1 MYKEI
6 EAKLDNTI
14 FEAREENGEIL
25 SYRIRP
31 AEGYK
36 LHEVTLDEEVC
47 DETTL
52 EPTGKIKLGYTKSYV
67 TTSGRYDFEKN
78 DRKIYAKPDTEE
90 DEIVEPNSVD
100 SEIEEKA
107 KAYDILMGV
116 DE

>member
-6 EAKLDNTI
+6 EAKLENTI
-14 FEAREENGEIL
+14 FEAREENREII

-36 LHEVTLDEEVC
+36 LHEVTLDEEVMN
-47 DETTL
+47 EETL
-52 EPTGKIKLGYTKSYV
+52 EPTGKIKLGYTKAYV
-67 TTSGRYDFEKN
+67 TAGVNYDFEKN

-90 DEIVEPNSVD
+90 DEIVDADSTD

-107 KAYDILMGV
+107 KAYDILMGA

>member
-1 MYKEI
+1 MYKNI
-6 EAKLDNTI
+6 EPKIENTI
-14 FEAREENGEIL
+14 FEAREEQGEII

-36 LHEVTLDEEVC
+36 LHAITLDEEVYNE
-47 DETTL
+47 ETF
-52 EPTGKIKLGYTKSYV
+52 EPTGKIKLGYTKAYV
-67 TTSGRYDFEKN
+67 TAGVNYDFEKN
-78 DRKIYAKPDTEE
+78 DRKIYAKPENEE
-90 DEIVEPNSVD
+90 DEIVDADSTD

>member
-6 EAKLDNTI
+6 EAKLENTI

-36 LHEVTLDEEVC
+36 LHAITLDEEVMN
-47 DETTL
+47 EETL
-52 EPTGKIKLGYTKSYV
+52 EPTGKIKLGYTKAYV
-67 TTSGRYDFEKN
+67 TAGVNYDFEKN

-90 DEIVEPNSVD
+90 DEIVDADSTD

-107 KAYDILMGV
+107 KAYDILMGA

>member
-6 EAKLDNTI
+6 EAKLENTI
-14 FEAREENGEIL
+14 FEAREENGEII

-36 LHEVTLDEEVC
+36 LHEVTLDEEVMN
-47 DETTL
+47 EETL
-52 EPTGKIKLGYTKSYV
+52 EPTGKIKLGYTKAHV
-67 TTSGRYDFEKN
+67 TAGVNYDFEKN

-90 DEIVEPNSVD
+90 DEIVDADSTD

-107 KAYDILMGV
+107 KAYDILTGA

>member
-6 EAKLDNTI
+6 EAKLENTI
-14 FEAREENGEIL
+14 FEAREENGEII

-31 AEGYK
+31 ADGYK
-36 LHEVTLDEEVC
+36 LHEVTLDEEVMN
-47 DETTL
+47 EETL

-67 TTSGRYDFEKN
+67 TASGKYDFEKN
-78 DRKIYAKPDTEE
+78 DRKIYAKPENEE
-90 DEIVEPNSVD
+90 DEIVDADSVD

-107 KAYDILMGV
+107 KAYDILMGA